1 MELLSLEDSVFR
13 DSANPFRSEKCELQN
28 KLPLHLFPPKKIFSC
43 FHYFTELA
51 KRFKQKS
58 SKKVSHKSLRS
69 KVGSR
74 SSNLTEST
82 SMSNLFNDTTRLRLQ
97 NRPSLSSVFSH
108 EAPITRP
115 KEPPPPP
122 PPVEQVLLPVTPPR
136 KFFPFFTSDE
146 LERINSVI
154 NGPRPEDSIQTHQE
168 IELEDTMDEFSSD
181 EFSDDEFDDSATYE
195 NLSPKN
201 VYDSVPDLLV
211 EEDSLEEKLSFGPEY
226 GETPPPEVV
235 KIPELVEKAIEKTV
249 IFTSQQEEESV
260 AKAPTNPIMISS
272 SSWINLQ
279 VSE

>member
-1 MELLSLEDSVFR
+1 
-13 DSANPFRSEKCELQN
+13 
-28 KLPLHLFPPKKIFSC
+28 
-43 FHYFTELA
+43 
-51 KRFKQKS
+51 
-58 SKKVSHKSLRS
+58 
-69 KVGSR
+69 
-74 SSNLTEST
+74 
-82 SMSNLFNDTTRLRLQ
+82 MSNLFNDTTRLRL
-97 NRPSLSSVFSH
+97 NTRPSLSSVFSH
-108 EAPITRP
+108 EAPISRP

-154 NGPRPEDSIQTHQE
+154 NGRGPEGPVSE
-168 IELEDTMDEFSSD
+168 VELEELDEFSSD
-181 EFSDDEFDDSATYE
+181 EFSDDEFDSSSSATYE
-195 NLSPKN
+195 NLCPKN

-249 IFTSQQEEESV
+249 IFTSQEEENKKESV
-260 AKAPTNPIMISS
+260 SKAPTNPIMISS

-279 VSE
+279 VYYFYPILRPIQCLTASVFALIFYKLWFFIRLYYGQFWPFRPILGPKIYPQVG

>member
-1 MELLSLEDSVFR
+1 MDSAFR
-13 DSANPFRSEKCELQN
+13 DSDQPILVVRNASYKTNSHQ
-28 KLPLHLFPPKKIFSC
+28 KKIFSC
-43 FHYFTELA
+43 FHYFAELA

-58 SKKVSHKSLRS
+58 TKKVSHKSLRS

-154 NGPRPEDSIQTHQE
+154 NGRPEDSIQHQE